1 MPLQITIHNWRSV
14 AEWRWAVVPDDD
26 DVCAICMN
34 PYESCCPKCKL
45 PGDDCPLVIG
55 VCTHVFHIH
64 CIEEWIETN
73 DPPTCPKDRTSW
85 AVKS

>member
-1 MPLQITIHNWRSV
+1 MTARQEHWRSV

-45 PGDDCPLVIG
+45 PGDDCPLG
-55 VCTHVFHIH
+55 
-64 CIEEWIETN
+64 
-73 DPPTCPKDRTSW
+73 
-85 AVKS
+85 KSDYL

>member
-1 MPLQITIHNWRSV
+1 MTARQEHWRSV

-45 PGDDCPLVIG
+45 PVIG